1 MGLLT
6 QFNEARTTAKPS
18 ERHTRATHDK
28 KVHRVRELNVQNE
41 TGYEPEKSERILVQP
56 GTEGSVTGPNLKAI
70 KTDDS
75 DYIKL
80 KCFVW

>member
-1 MGLLT
+1 MGLCVDRPGEQESKPRSRPGHRQKLRVHDKASQITRPEMGLLT

-41 TGYEPEKSERILVQP
+41 IR
-56 GTEGSVTGPNLKAI
+56 
-70 KTDDS
+70 
-75 DYIKL
+75 
-80 KCFVW
+80 